1 MIRAAYFNVPDEE
14 KRPVL
19 KKTESR
25 SRENSNPAVT
35 PPRDADTA
43 MARSANEPKAALA
56 RRVSQDALRAVLT
69 GSSGSAAGRQPADL
83 AASGGVNGTA
93 PSQAEMLLS
102 NLRKQGHSSSSF
114 GAESPSTM
122 L

>member
-1 MIRAAYFNVPDEE
+1 MPSSTVPDEE

-19 KKTESR
+19 KKNESR
-25 SRENSNPAVT
+25 SRENSNPAAT

-43 MARSANEPKAALA
+43 ITISGSEPEQAGRLP
-56 RRVSQDALRAVLT
+56 QDAIRAVLT
-69 GSSGSAAGRQPADL
+69 GSATGRPAVEHAAP
-83 AASGGVNGTA
+83 GGVNGTA

-102 NLRKQGHSSSSF
+102 NLRKQGNPSTSL
-114 GAESPSTM
+114 GADAPSTM